1 MQTQPQLP
9 AATNR
14 SELFIGALTPDAQ
27 AHRQRCK
34 TQLSHYRAFGD
45 MRLAEFRGNTARLS
59 ICGAKPVRTE
69 R

>member
-1 MQTQPQLP
+1 VGLAGPVVAIWCRALVVAVLAPP
-9 AATNR
+9 AD
-14 SELFIGALTPDAQ
+14 SL
-27 AHRQRCK
+27 